1 MFKSFLAFIIIS
13 FGLISFY
20 FFSRTLSR
28 NMLFFNSLIFCS
40 EAKSFP
46 SRTLAESILT
56 LNIWFKFLISV
67 LVSISFLVYVL
78 VKFIHFFGNKLSR
91 FHWVGINFCTVN
103 VYKKETIFRIH
114 CWFSKKFK
122 VSNIST
128 AKLKWTIKT
137 IQSWS
142 VYVTFFQ
149 QREFW
154 LGWYFF
160 QTNHLYF
167 LIQYRKL

>member
-1 MFKSFLAFIIIS
+1 
-13 FGLISFY
+13 
-20 FFSRTLSR
+20 
-28 NMLFFNSLIFCS
+28 MLFFNSLIFCS
-40 EAKSFP
+40 EAKAFP
-46 SRTLAESILT
+46 SRTLAENILT

-67 LVSISFLVYVL
+67 LISISFLIYVL
-78 VKFIHFFGNKLSR
+78 VNFIHFFGNKLSR